1 MGDPDFSTSTKTNY
15 LTKSPVLRQDWRFC
29 QDILMLLFKPVEDI
43 ERLLHRGGDKGLE
56 RV

>member
-1 MGDPDFSTSTKTNY
+1 
-15 LTKSPVLRQDWRFC
+15 
-29 QDILMLLFKPVEDI
+29 MLLFKPVEDI

>member
-43 ERLLHRGGDKGLE
+43 ERLLRRGGDKDLE
-56 RV
+56 RI